1 MDKKKILIV
10 DDEIDVLSVLEKGLA
25 DEEFTV
31 IKANNGTNAIILA
44 QSKCPDIIILD
55 LMIPDM
61 HGEEI
66 LKELREDP
74 KTKDIPVI
82 FLSSLLS
89 KDVDVEKNQRI
100 YGEVL
105 ITKPYDMEELSAKIE
120 EALPREKKVLI
131 VEDEMDVRSVL
142 EKMLTKEGYSVITAY
157 NGHNGLVSAKTERPD
172 LIILDRVLGDM
183 LGEEVATKL
192 KEDIKTKNI
201 PIIFLSALFSKE
213 EEKDPVFGGHTM
225 FAKPYEKQELI
236 TAIRKLLQEDNRIS
250 TVLYEELQR
259 G

>member
-1 MDKKKILIV
+1 MDKKTILIV

-25 DEEFTV
+25 DEEYTI
-31 IKANNGTNAIILA
+31 IKANNGTDAIILA
-44 QSKCPDIIILD
+44 QSKCPDIIMLD

-61 HGEEI
+61 YGEEV
-66 LKELREDP
+66 LKKLRENP
-74 KTKDIPVI
+74 KTKNIPVI

-89 KDVDVEKNQRI
+89 KDVDVGKSQRI

-105 ITKPYDMEELSAKIE
+105 ITKPYDMEELLAKIE
-120 EALPREKKVLI
+120 EALSKEKKVLI
-131 VEDEMDVRSVL
+131 VEDDMDVRLVL
-142 EKMLTKEGYSVITAY
+142 EKMLTEEGYSVITAY

-172 LIILDRVLGDM
+172 LIILDIVLGDM
-183 LGEEVATKL
+183 PGEEVAAKL

-213 EEKDPVFGGHTM
+213 EEKDPVFGDHTM

-236 TAIRKLLQEDNRIS
+236 TAIRKLLREDNRIL
-250 TVLYEELQR
+250 TVLHEEFQR